1 MESSWANDSTKLGIS
16 YLEGGIR
23 IKYSHSHNEIC
34 NHNGTI
40 FVIHCCFIFQIRPS
54 FLARRGPN
62 PIAVLSR
69 NHLIRLTLNP
79 ILTPTLII
87 HLILSSNLHP
97 TLTLTLNLI
106 LTLTLTVVAAIIAA
120 RAGRIL
126 NIRTTSSILSTIV
139 QINQRWGIPEF
150 CHNIQNEQNK

>member
-1 MESSWANDSTKLGIS
+1 MESSWANDSTKLGIP

-23 IKYSHSHNEIC
+23 IKYSHIHNEIC

-54 FLARRGPN
+54 FLARKSPN
-62 PIAVLSR
+62 PIAVLSQ
-69 NHLIRLTLNP
+69 NHLIRLTLNL
-79 ILTPTLII
+79 ILTP
-87 HLILSSNLHP
+87 
-97 TLTLTLNLI
+97 
-106 LTLTLTVVAAIIAA
+106 TLTVVAAIIAA

-126 NIRTTSSILSTIV
+126 NIRTTSWILSTIV
-139 QINQRWGIPEF
+139 QINQIWGIPEF